1 MSFFSGLSN
10 NFNRRNRFNN
20 AQNMRGGVPYRT
32 VSQFM
37 GGGIMGG
44 MLPRKRMAP
53 PSIAEAQGRNMAN
66 VGLLPEYMQPGGT
79 GLPSDQSGGMRS
91 DIMPRN
97 PGYGFNMPKPR
108 SPFQMAPLSMKGGG
122 EAEKYPNEGIEAL
135 AKEAPEVVKKMGYEM
150 GGLAS
155 YANGGPFSTYDV
167 VMKLVGS
174 ELNNMEMRLFSEM
187 KLNKNSAEEIARVI
201 RESRGILA
209 GGTSAG
215 TSKLAQDLAKTIKK
229 YDYAYK
235 PIRVGPESGYK
246 MDRGSRMIPQIS
258 QGVPQNTF
266 KSRIKDLLKLGSK
279 APKFSLPSLMLGLG
293 SGLALD
299 YFFDDE
305 DVPAPAM
312 GPGRTISDRDRM
324 LMERMAGRELSDQ
337 EIQMLID
344 ELSSPIKNLSDD

>member
-1 MSFFSGLSN
+1 
-10 NFNRRNRFNN
+10 
-20 AQNMRGGVPYRT
+20 MRGGTPYRT
-32 VSQFM
+32 VNPFM

-79 GLPSDQSGGMRS
+79 GLPSNQSGGMRS

-122 EAEKYPNEGIEAL
+122 EAEKYPNEGLKAL

-155 YANGGPFSTYDV
+155 YANGGPLNTYEV
-167 VMKLVGS
+167 VTKLLGS
-174 ELNNMEMRLFSEM
+174 ELTDMEMRLFSEM
-187 KLNKNSAEEIARVI
+187 KFDKRSAEEIAN
-201 RESRGILA
+201 A
-209 GGTSAG
+209 
-215 TSKLAQDLAKTIKK
+215 IKNYRRSPLNFK
-229 YDYAYK
+229 FSDR
-235 PIRVGPESGYK
+235 IRVGPESGYK
-246 MDRGSRMIPQIS
+246 IDRGGRMIPQIS

-266 KSRIKDLLKLGSK
+266 KSRIRDFLKAGTR

-299 YFFDDE
+299 YFFDGE
-305 DVPAPAM
+305 DVPAPVM

-344 ELSSPIKNLSDD
+344 ELSSPIKNLCDD